1 MKPPKL
7 ITEQVIG
14 QGGRGQLRSLTYQ
27 FDTGETQAYDLFD
40 VRKTMQGSA
49 GVVPLDDAGNV
60 YLVREFLPALG
71 TFGLSIPRGGIEPG
85 ESAEAAAIRELREEA
100 GLVCSK
106 LTPLWQGTVLPN
118 TSSWQVT
125 LYRGHGATPTER
137 FGGDEVGGVTTV
149 KMPLEEACA
158 KAAQGEIAGALTG
171 LALWLA
177 QAQEQSR

>member
-7 ITEQVIG
+7 VAEQIVG

-49 GVVPLDDAGNV
+49 GVVPIDDVDNV

-85 ESAEAAAIRELREEA
+85 ESAEAAAMRELREEA

-106 LTPLWQGTVLPN
+106 LTLLWHGTVLPN
-118 TSSWQVT
+118 ASSWQVT
-125 LYRGHGATPTER
+125 LYCGHGATPTEQ

-149 KMPLEEACA
+149 KLPLAEACA
-158 KAAQGEIAGALTG
+158 MVMRGEITGALTG
-171 LALWLA
+171 FALLLA
-177 QAQEQSR
+177 QQKVAVK